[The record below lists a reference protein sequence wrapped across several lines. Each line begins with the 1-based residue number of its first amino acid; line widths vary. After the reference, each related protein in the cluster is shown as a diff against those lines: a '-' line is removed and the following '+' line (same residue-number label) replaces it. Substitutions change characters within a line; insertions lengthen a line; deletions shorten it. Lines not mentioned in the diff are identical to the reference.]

1 MTTAPAATIPATNIY
16 PGKQF
21 VMTQTFDDGR
31 VLVAE
36 GTRVKVVKI
45 SDTSGN
51 IKFDVHFIEDNNFE
65 SRCQFVLPG
74 SRVLEFMDEVV
85 MSSDTPVQHWRV
97 GDVVVCTQ
105 GDGVLLE
112 HREYTVVANDYL
124 KAQVTL
130 GDKGL
135 CTVDVPWSHTTGRL
149 TWLGGRRPLAEL
161 TGAEQRII
169 EAEQSVLAVQANAE
183 AAGAEYRKAV
193 TLVPAP
199 GYERLAEVFCAA
211 HDQAAIGKGADRH
224 ANGLPFHEQ
233 RMQTISQL
241 LDSPDGMAYQVCKK
255 VVEGLG
261 LPTLDRKR
269 AELLGA
275 INYLAGIVIFLE
287 DREGDDEDV
296 GDL

>member
-1 MTTAPAATIPATNIY
+1 MTTIPAATIPATNIY

-21 VMTQTFDDGR
+21 VMTQTLDDGR

-51 IKFDVHFIEDNNFE
+51 MKFDVDFIEDNNFE

-74 SRVLEFMDEVV
+74 SRVLEFMDEVAPARPR
-85 MSSDTPVQHWRV
+85 S
-97 GDVVVCTQ
+97 
-105 GDGVLLE
+105 
-112 HREYTVVANDYL
+112 
-124 KAQVTL
+124 
-130 GDKGL
+130 
-135 CTVDVPWSHTTGRL
+135 L
-149 TWLGGRRPLAEL
+149 TEIS
-161 TGAEQRII
+161 AEQRII
-169 EAEQSVLAVQANAE
+169 EAEQSVLAAQANAE
-183 AAGAEYRKAV
+183 VAGAEYRKAV

-224 ANGLPFHEQ
+224 ANALPFHEQ
-233 RMQTISQL
+233 RMQAISQL